1 MRKHRLTIIALLLS
15 AVLCGSSV
23 QAAAPSKYDII
34 TDARA
39 RAVNSALEQSMQYY
53 RRETATISTYNA
65 TQLNALIEENKHL
78 EVIAERD
85 QCQFTPDIENRARLV
100 HIPPFEYA
108 WADMLINGVCV
119 KQDINLGLSYLESA
133 MQHAYAPALMRLSRF
148 YETGFIVHEN
158 KDLAMAYMKTAA
170 QLGSSIARLNW
181 ADMLVRGFG
190 GPRQYEEAYR
200 WLYSTHFS
208 DLYLQEKSNYLQ
220 AELEK
225 RMPPNVTARARSYAA
240 AFN

>member
-1 MRKHRLTIIALLLS
+1 MRKHRLTVIALLLS
-15 AVLCGSSV
+15 ALLCGSSV
-23 QAAAPSKYDII
+23 QAAAPSTYAII

-39 RAVNSALEQSMQYY
+39 RAVNSALEKGMQYY
-53 RRETATISTYNA
+53 RQETATISTYNA

-78 EVIAERD
+78 KVIETRD

-100 HIPPFEYA
+100 HIPPFGYA
-108 WADMLINGVCV
+108 RADMLINGVCV
-119 KQDINLGLSYLESA
+119 KQDINLGLPCLESA

-148 YETGFIVHEN
+148 YETGFIVREN

-181 ADMLVRGFG
+181 ADMLVRGCG
-190 GPRQYEEAYR
+190 GPRQYEEACSR
-200 WLYSTHFS
+200 LYATHFA
-208 DLYLQEKSNYLQ
+208 DVYLKEKSNYLQ
-220 AELEK
+220 RELEK
-225 RMPPNVTARARSYAA
+225 RMPPNVTPRARSFAA